1 MSLAQLHH
9 TSSGPGLAAVS
20 PGVPPGIRKAAE
32 HLFGYV
38 PPRGTPPHPTP
49 AEVDRLPTAYA
60 LTALE
65 DGSLLLSHTAPVA
78 AGGPAGL
85 TAHTHAV
92 HLPHGAA
99 LPDDALPVF
108 CWGAPQ
114 WARTTPEGGVPKPV
128 AAFTPARELS
138 RSALTQFAA
147 TRTPWLADFFAAIR
161 TLVAD
166 PASPPLVVVERDPVA
181 VARWL
186 ALAATALPPSEAHR
200 LTFTTYTRVPAHGH
214 RISGMLPEDYAALDD
229 PGRYRVLDCSAAPPP
244 PRPVPDLWA
253 RLCARVWLAGAPGLF
268 KETAHSPEPGCL
280 AAAAV
285 RTGVQVDAEARAVA
299 AAWIAAAGPP
309 VGQSQLA
316 AFVTALSA
324 AADQSDPVEAPAL
337 TGLREALRGRL
348 TVRQLEPLTATAL
361 TAAVRTDMPRLPF
374 LYAGDLGPALRD
386 RLASRL
392 RSDIRRGLTD
402 PAAPPLGR
410 PLALLRIAETL
421 GVDHADLLPELTSR
435 AARAV
440 FADPEAAAGIEEF
453 RSTLTGSPSVR
464 NAVVDRLDA
473 LAAEDPA
480 AGSRVLAALPL
491 EVDRF
496 SAPHLL
502 LCSLP
507 VPEGDRVAAVEGLLR
522 AGGLSPMTA
531 PEALGTAARRVWAE
545 VPPTG
550 DEARRLLAATG
561 SDTHRTA
568 GTLPFLLRAAFEA
581 RPDDEEAGLL
591 ATDLLN
597 SFAPDLTARDRV
609 ALDLLLYTDRLG
621 TPAEGTEW
629 VRHLTEHATAAA
641 PLPDAL
647 QTRAERALAHRLLA
661 GEADDIAELSDLAR
675 SGNAALLAAYAE
687 VAAEDATARRLRT
700 DPAYAAACFR
710 DWSSHP
716 GATPAWDETRLSLL
730 TTVLRPVV
738 RTLPAEEVRQIE
750 HLLASHR
757 STLAEEFRAANQGRL
772 TRLTRGLTT
781 RGRRR
786 GTPS

>member
-253 RLCARVWLAGAPGLF
+253 RLCARVWLAGAPGL
-268 KETAHSPEPGCL
+268 
-280 AAAAV
+280 
-285 RTGVQVDAEARAVA
+285 
-299 AAWIAAAGPP
+299 
-309 VGQSQLA
+309 
-316 AFVTALSA
+316 
-324 AADQSDPVEAPAL
+324 
-337 TGLREALRGRL
+337 
-348 TVRQLEPLTATAL
+348 
-361 TAAVRTDMPRLPF
+361 
-374 LYAGDLGPALRD
+374 
-386 RLASRL
+386 
-392 RSDIRRGLTD
+392 
-402 PAAPPLGR
+402 
-410 PLALLRIAETL
+410 
-421 GVDHADLLPELTSR
+421 
-435 AARAV
+435 
-440 FADPEAAAGIEEF
+440 
-453 RSTLTGSPSVR
+453 
-464 NAVVDRLDA
+464 
-473 LAAEDPA
+473 
-480 AGSRVLAALPL
+480 
-491 EVDRF
+491 
-496 SAPHLL
+496 
-502 LCSLP
+502 
-507 VPEGDRVAAVEGLLR
+507 
-522 AGGLSPMTA
+522 
-531 PEALGTAARRVWAE
+531 
-545 VPPTG
+545 
-550 DEARRLLAATG
+550 
-561 SDTHRTA
+561 
-568 GTLPFLLRAAFEA
+568 
-581 RPDDEEAGLL
+581 
-591 ATDLLN
+591 
-597 SFAPDLTARDRV
+597 
-609 ALDLLLYTDRLG
+609 
-621 TPAEGTEW
+621 
-629 VRHLTEHATAAA
+629 
-641 PLPDAL
+641 
-647 QTRAERALAHRLLA
+647 
-661 GEADDIAELSDLAR
+661 
-675 SGNAALLAAYAE
+675 
-687 VAAEDATARRLRT
+687 
-700 DPAYAAACFR
+700 
-710 DWSSHP
+710 
-716 GATPAWDETRLSLL
+716 
-730 TTVLRPVV
+730 
-738 RTLPAEEVRQIE
+738 
-750 HLLASHR
+750 
-757 STLAEEFRAANQGRL
+757 
-772 TRLTRGLTT
+772 
-781 RGRRR
+781 
-786 GTPS
+786 